1 MTARGTSKKDA
12 LAARMR
18 AVTNASTTNEEVRN
32 SATEEMRNSANEDAP
47 NDATTPTSPHV
58 DKQESP
64 PADQSRIRTRRAKP
78 VNQPSAAAPA
88 PRTTPVRITVA
99 MPPVDHRRL
108 KAWCATT
115 AAELELPIVAGAE
128 VLRVL
133 WSMTQ
138 TDPDLA
144 NRLKEKLART
154 GGSQRQ

>member
-18 AVTNASTTNEEVRN
+18 AVTNASTTDEEVRNSVSEEVRN
-32 SATEEMRNSANEDAP
+32 SADPQVRNEATSESTGERAENHSSPAAGAKTPRRRTTAP
-47 NDATTPTSPHV
+47 T
-58 DKQESP
+58 KP
-64 PADQSRIRTRRAKP
+64 PAA
-78 VNQPSAAAPA
+78 A

-108 KAWCATT
+108 KTWCAST

-128 VLRVL
+128 VLRLL

-138 TDPDLA
+138 TDPDLVD
-144 NRLKEKLART
+144 RLKTELART